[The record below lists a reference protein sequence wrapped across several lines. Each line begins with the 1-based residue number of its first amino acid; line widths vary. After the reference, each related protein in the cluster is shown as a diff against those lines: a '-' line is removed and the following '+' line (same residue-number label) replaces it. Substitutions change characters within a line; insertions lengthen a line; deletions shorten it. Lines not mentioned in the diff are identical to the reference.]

1 MPITGWLV
9 HKYRSRNVSVGASC
23 LLVVLLPL
31 LAMAQNGTSLGI
43 ILFFFG
49 VSLGATNVAINAQSV
64 IVEKRIGLPL
74 MSGFHCFFSVGGL
87 VGALFMS
94 VLLKSGLQLHS
105 SASIVSGVIALIL
118 FFQGRHLLDEDDEG
132 LKSSTKSSFTMPGS
146 RVFFLGILCFI
157 LFLAEGAML
166 DWGAVFLI
174 VNDNYDEAIAGIGY
188 ASFSIAMAIGRWA
201 GDKLTQKW
209 GAVKMIQFG
218 GFIAAT
224 GLFIAL
230 GVHWKY
236 VELVG
241 FFLVGIGAS
250 NIVPL
255 LFSAAGRIPGTSS
268 SLGLTVV
275 TTFGYVGILLGPA
288 LIGFVAEA
296 TSLLFA
302 FGCVA
307 AMLLFVSITGRSV
320 R

>member
-1 MPITGWLV
+1 
-9 HKYRSRNVSVGASC
+9 
-23 LLVVLLPL
+23 
-31 LAMAQNGTSLGI
+31 
-43 ILFFFG
+43 
-49 VSLGATNVAINAQSV
+49 
-64 IVEKRIGLPL
+64 
-74 MSGFHCFFSVGGL
+74 
-87 VGALFMS
+87 
-94 VLLKSGLQLHS
+94 
-105 SASIVSGVIALIL
+105 
-118 FFQGRHLLDEDDEG
+118 
-132 LKSSTKSSFTMPGS
+132 MPGS

-241 FFLVGIGAS
+241 FFLVGIGAYS
-250 NIVPL
+250 W
-255 LFSAAGRIPGTSS
+255 
-268 SLGLTVV
+268 
-275 TTFGYVGILLGPA
+275 YIL
-288 LIGFVAEA
+288 
-296 TSLLFA
+296 
-302 FGCVA
+302 
-307 AMLLFVSITGRSV
+307 
-320 R
+320 